1 MVGLRDFK
9 SLRVP
14 GADFSEL
21 LLFDG
26 DPQRIGYSDI
36 QELRSASPLVE
47 FVHAQEFI
55 AFDGREEMMD
65 LSSENEELR
74 RKSVRVIDET
84 RELAKTLGECQV
96 VVHPGGI
103 RRVPTDHES
112 LMACLKRSLR
122 ELGPSRLLME
132 NMPWYY
138 WLGQDQRMVS
148 NVCVSLAD
156 ISALR
161 GLVEG
166 FTLDI
171 CHGFLSRPEGDQE
184 YCISAIERFGDEIS
198 HVHASDAIPPDKEGL
213 QIGEGA
219 IDFSFLRGIR
229 ASILI
234 EVWNGH
240 ANRGYGFRVGIE
252 RLRSMEKDW

>member
-26 DPQRIGYSDI
+26 DLQRIGFSDI
-36 QELRSASPLVE
+36 QELRSASPKVE
-47 FVHAQEFI
+47 FAHAQEFV
-55 AFDGREEMMD
+55 AFDGREEMVD
-65 LSSENEELR
+65 LSSEDEELR
-74 RKSVRVIDET
+74 RKSVRIVDGT
-84 RELAKTLGECQV
+84 RELAEKLGECHV

-103 RRVPTDHES
+103 RRVLADHES
-112 LMACLKRSLR
+112 LMACLERSLR
-122 ELGPSRLLME
+122 ELGPSRLLLE

-138 WLGQDQRMVS
+138 WLRQGQRMVS

-156 ISALR
+156 LSALC
-161 GLVEG
+161 GLVDG

-171 CHGFLSRPEGDQE
+171 CHGFLSRLEGDQE
-184 YCISAIERFGDEIS
+184 YCISAIERFGNQIS
-198 HVHASDAIPPDKEGL
+198 HVHASDAFPPDKEGL

-219 IDFSFLRGIR
+219 IDFSFLRGVR
-229 ASILI
+229 APILI

-240 ANRGYGFRVGIE
+240 AKGGHGFRVGIE